1 MVATPETMSWEA
13 QCPGDPGVQITRNR
27 RNDGST
33 TYALRVRVG
42 GSDDRVALGNTSD
55 GWDEARAERAREQ
68 LLAKIEL
75 GLWSPRSVA
84 ASADYDE
91 EPTFREL
98 ATDWFEA
105 RQANPA
111 IRPATLAG
119 DRWALTRYLL
129 PSLGELLPSQITP
142 LTVKRY
148 RRHIHEE
155 NAQIRAAIEAGEPMR
170 DPSTGRPLRPISNS
184 SINKTLLVL
193 AAGLDDAEDAGWIQ
207 RNVARGRRTREPVE
221 RHHTD
226 VLSPE
231 EFESLLEAASELD
244 GQRHHSRTIERAEQV
259 RLLREAQLTWKE
271 IAAKVG
277 VAPTT
282 AIYIHRCDLPLPET
296 GARRAIVATLGLAGL
311 RVTELCQLEQR
322 HVHLAARKI
331 HVREAKTAAGIR
343 AVDIRPRLLEEL
355 TAYNASRGDVDT
367 SAPAFPTRTGRSR
380 DKDNVRERVIRPV
393 VERAN
398 ELRGRRGEPPILA
411 HVTPH
416 TLRRTYIS
424 FMLAAGFD
432 LTYVQ
437 EQVGHEDPSTTLK
450 IYAQVIRRPDRD
462 QLRAE
467 MRALLGEDRPG
478 IAPAPDPRD
487 MQALRS
493 PSGGDRARTAN
504 EKAGNGRELEL

>member
-1 MVATPETMSWEA
+1 MPRR
-13 QCPGDPGVQITRNR
+13 PGVQITRNR
-27 RNDGST
+27 RKDGSA
-33 TYALRVRVG
+33 TYALRIRIAGRDERVP
-42 GSDDRVALGNTSD
+42 LGNTND
-55 GWDEARAERAREQ
+55 GWDEARAERARGQ

-75 GLWSPRSVA
+75 GLWSPRA
-84 ASADYDE
+84 APGDYDK

-98 ATDWFEA
+98 ATDWFES

-111 IRPATLAG
+111 IRPATISG
-119 DRWALTRYLL
+119 DLWALTRYLL
-129 PSLGELLPSQITP
+129 PFFGEVLPSQITP

-148 RRHIHEE
+148 RRHIHEQ
-155 NAQIRAAIEAGEPMR
+155 NVQIRAALEAGEPIR
-170 DPSTGRPLRPISNS
+170 DRTGRALRPIANS
-184 SINKTLLVL
+184 SINKTLLTL
-193 AAGLDDAEDAGWIQ
+193 AAVLDDAEDAGWVQ
-207 RNVARGRRTREPVE
+207 RNVARGRRTREPVTR
-221 RHHTD
+221 RHVD

-244 GQRHHSRTIERAEQV
+244 AQHHHARTVERAERV
-259 RLLREAQLTWKE
+259 RQLREAQLTWKE

-282 AIYIHRCDLPLPET
+282 AMYLHRCERLPPEI

-331 HVREAKTAAGIR
+331 HVRAAKTDAGVR
-343 AVDIRPRLLEEL
+343 AVDVRPRLVEEL
-355 TAYNASRGDVDT
+355 TAYSAARGDVDLA
-367 SAPAFPTRTGRSR
+367 APSFPTRTGRHR
-380 DKDNVRERVIRPV
+380 DKDNVRERVMRPV

-398 ELRGRRGEPPILA
+398 ELRARRGEPPILA

-416 TLRRTYIS
+416 TLRRTHIS

-432 LTYVQ
+432 LPYVQ
-437 EQVGHEDPSTTLK
+437 EQVGHQDPTTTLK

-462 QLRAE
+462 NLRAD

-478 IAPAPDPRD
+478 IGPAPEPQPATDPVSRPV
-487 MQALRS
+487 AEEA
-493 PSGGDRARTAN
+493 RAAN
-504 EKAGNGRELEL
+504 EKAGNGRERGL

>member
-1 MVATPETMSWEA
+1 MPRR
-13 QCPGDPGVQITRNR
+13 PGVQITRNR
-27 RNDGST
+27 RTDGST
-33 TYALRVRVG
+33 TYALRVRVA
-42 GSDDRVALGNTSD
+42 GSDDRVPLGNSGD

-75 GLWSPRSVA
+75 GLWSPRSVGQG
-84 ASADYDE
+84 ADYDE

-129 PSLGELLPSQITP
+129 PFLGELLSSQITP

-155 NAQIRAAIEAGEPMR
+155 NAQIRAALNAGKPIP
-170 DPSTGRPLRPISNS
+170 DPSTGRSLRPISNS
-184 SINKTLLVL
+184 SINKTLLTL
-193 AAGLDDAEDAGWIQ
+193 AAVLDDAEDAGWVQ
-207 RNVARGRRTREPVE
+207 RNVARGRRTREPVQR
-221 RHHTD
+221 RHPD

-231 EFESLLEAASELD
+231 EFESLLEAASKLD
-244 GQRHHSRTIERAEQV
+244 GERHRTRTVERAEQV

-271 IAAKVG
+271 IAARVG

-282 AIYIHRCDLPLPET
+282 AIYLHRCELPLPEI
-296 GARRAIVATLGLAGL
+296 GARRAIVATLGLSGL

-322 HVHLAARKI
+322 HIHLAARKI
-331 HVREAKTAAGIR
+331 HVREAKTSAGIR
-343 AVDIRPRLLEEL
+343 AVDIRPRLLQEL
-355 TAYNASRGDVDT
+355 TAYNAARGDVGA

-393 VERAN
+393 VKRAN
-398 ELRGRRGEPPILA
+398 ELRARGGEPPILA

-416 TLRRTYIS
+416 TFRRTYIS

-432 LTYVQ
+432 LPYVQ
-437 EQVGHEDPSTTLK
+437 EQVGHQDPSTTLK

-462 QLRAE
+462 QLRVD
-467 MRALLGEDRPG
+467 MRSLLGEDRPG
-478 IAPAPDPRD
+478 IAPAPEPRD
-487 MQALRS
+487 KPELRS
-493 PSGGDRARTAN
+493 PSAAEPARAAN
-504 EKAGNGRELEL
+504 EKAGNGREQEL

>member
-1 MVATPETMSWEA
+1 MPRR
-13 QCPGDPGVQITRNR
+13 PGVQITRDR

-42 GSDDRVALGNTSD
+42 GTDDRVSLGNSND

-75 GLWSPRSVA
+75 GLWSPRTSRS
-84 ASADYDE
+84 SADYDE
-91 EPTFREL
+91 EPSFREL
-98 ATDWFEA
+98 ATDWLEA

-111 IRPATLAG
+111 ISPATTTR

-129 PSLGELLPSQITP
+129 PFLGELLPSQITP

-155 NAQIRAAIEAGEPMR
+155 NALIRAALEAGKPIADR
-170 DPSTGRPLRPISNS
+170 STGRPLRPLSNS
-184 SINKTLLVL
+184 SINKTLLTL
-193 AAGLDDAEDAGWIQ
+193 AAVVDDAEDAGWVQ

-221 RHHTD
+221 RHHVD
-226 VLSPE
+226 VLSPD
-231 EFESLLEAASELD
+231 EFESLLEAAAELD
-244 GQRHHSRTIERAEQV
+244 GQHHRARTIERAERV
-259 RLLREAQLTWKE
+259 RLLRQAQLTWKE

-282 AIYIHRCDLPLPET
+282 AIYLYRCELPPPET

-331 HVREAKTAAGIR
+331 HVRESKTAAGVR
-343 AVDIRPRLLEEL
+343 AIDIRPRLLEEL
-355 TAYNASRGDVDT
+355 TAYNAARGEVNPT
-367 SAPAFPTRTGRSR
+367 APAFPTRTGQSR

-393 VERAN
+393 VSRAN
-398 ELRGRRGEPPILA
+398 ELRAGRGEPPILA

-432 LTYVQ
+432 LPYVQ
-437 EQVGHEDPSTTLK
+437 EQVGHQDPSTTLK

-462 QLRAE
+462 NLRAD

-478 IAPAPDPRD
+478 IAPAPEPDE
-487 MQALRS
+487 LRS
-493 PSGGDRARTAN
+493 PSRADHILAAN
-504 EKAGNGRELEL
+504 EKAGKGREREL

>member
-1 MVATPETMSWEA
+1 MPRR
-13 QCPGDPGVQITRNR
+13 PGVQITRNR
-27 RNDGST
+27 RHDGST

-42 GSDDRVALGNTSD
+42 GSDERVPLGNTND
-55 GWDEARAERAREQ
+55 GWDEARAERARGQ

-75 GLWSPRSVA
+75 GLWNPRA
-84 ASADYDE
+84 GGPHGDYEE

-98 ATDWFEA
+98 ATDWFEG

-111 IRPATLAG
+111 IRPATISG
-119 DRWALTRYLL
+119 DLWALTRYLL
-129 PSLGELLPSQITP
+129 PFFGELLPSQITP

-148 RRHIHEE
+148 RRRIHEE
-155 NAQIRAAIEAGEPMR
+155 NVQIRAAIEAGEPFR
-170 DPSTGRPLRPISNS
+170 DRRGRPLRPLSNS
-184 SINKTLLVL
+184 SINKTLLTL
-193 AAGLDDAEDAGWIQ
+193 AAVLDDAEDAGWVQ

-221 RHHTD
+221 RHHAD

-231 EFESLLEAASELD
+231 EFESLLEAAGELD
-244 GQRHHSRTIERAEQV
+244 AQHHRARTVERAEQI
-259 RLLREAQLTWKE
+259 RQLREAQLTWKE

-282 AIYIHRCDLPLPET
+282 AIYLHRCEQPPPEI
-296 GARRAIVATLGLAGL
+296 GARRAIVATLGLSGL

-331 HVREAKTAAGIR
+331 HVREAKTDAGIR

-355 TAYNASRGDVDT
+355 TAYNAARGDVDLV
-367 SAPAFPTRTGRSR
+367 APAFPTKTGRHR
-380 DKDNVRERVIRPV
+380 DKDNVRERLIRPV
-393 VERAN
+393 VARAN
-398 ELRGRRGEPPILA
+398 ELRTQRGEPPILA

-432 LTYVQ
+432 LPYVQ
-437 EQVGHEDPSTTLK
+437 EQVGHEDPTTTLK

-462 QLRAE
+462 NLRAD

-478 IAPAPDPRD
+478 IAPAPEPPPATELVPSQVAKEPR
-487 MQALRS
+487 A
-493 PSGGDRARTAN
+493 AN
-504 EKAGNGRELEL
+504 ETAGKGRGGAL